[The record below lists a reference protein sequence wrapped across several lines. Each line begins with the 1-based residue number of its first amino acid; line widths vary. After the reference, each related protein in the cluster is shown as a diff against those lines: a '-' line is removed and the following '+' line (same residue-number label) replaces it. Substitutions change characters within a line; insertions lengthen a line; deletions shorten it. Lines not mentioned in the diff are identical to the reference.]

1 MTEKEI
7 QLLGFQ
13 REESI
18 DGFDEPFYYYTYR
31 IADGLEFISCANDE
45 VKEDEE
51 WYVDIFNTDPH
62 IRFTEFG
69 DVQGLINILEKRKV
83 KK

>member
-7 QLLGFQ
+7 QLLGFEMQ
-13 REESI
+13 EST
-18 DGFDEPFYYYTYR
+18 DEFEPFYYYTYK
-31 IADGLEFISCANDE
+31 IADGLEFISNANDE
-45 VKEDEE
+45 VSEDQE
-51 WYVDIFNTDPH
+51 WYIDIFNTDPH

-69 DVQGLINILEKRKV
+69 DVQGLINILEKRRV

>member
-7 QLLGFQ
+7 QLLGFEMQ
-13 REESI
+13 ESG
-18 DGFDEPFYYYTYR
+18 DEFEPFYYYTYK

-45 VKEDEE
+45 VSEDQE
-51 WYVDIFNTDPH
+51 WHVDIFNTDPH
-62 IRFTEFG
+62 IRFMHFG
-69 DVQGLINILEKRKV
+69 DVQGLINILEKRRV

>member
-7 QLLGFQ
+7 QLLGFEMQ
-13 REESI
+13 EST
-18 DGFDEPFYYYTYR
+18 DEFEPFYYYTYK
-31 IADGLEFISCANDE
+31 IADGLEFISNANDE
-45 VKEDEE
+45 VSEDQE
-51 WYVDIFNTDPH
+51 WRVDIFNTDPH

>member
-7 QLLGFQ
+7 QLLGFEMQ
-13 REESI
+13 EST
-18 DGFDEPFYYYTYR
+18 DEFEPFYYYTYK

-45 VKEDEE
+45 VSEDQE

-69 DVQGLINILEKRKV
+69 DVQGLINILEKRRV

>member
-13 REESI
+13 REEST
-18 DGFDEPFYYYTYR
+18 DEFEPFYYYTYK
-31 IADGLEFISCANDE
+31 IADGLEFISNANDE
-45 VKEDEE
+45 VSEDQE

-62 IRFTEFG
+62 IRFMHFG

>member
-7 QLLGFQ
+7 QLLGFEMQ
-13 REESI
+13 EST
-18 DGFDEPFYYYTYR
+18 DEFEPFYYYTYK
-31 IADGLEFISCANDE
+31 IADGLEFISNANDE
-45 VKEDEE
+45 VSEDQE

-69 DVQGLINILEKRKV
+69 DVQGLINILEKRRV

>member
-7 QLLGFQ
+7 QLLGFEMQ
-13 REESI
+13 EST
-18 DGFDEPFYYYTYR
+18 DEFEPFYYYTYK
-31 IADGLEFISCANDE
+31 IADGLEFISNANDE
-45 VKEDEE
+45 VSEYQE

-69 DVQGLINILEKRKV
+69 DVQGLINILEKRRV

>member
-7 QLLGFQ
+7 QLLGFEMQ
-13 REESI
+13 ESS
-18 DGFDEPFYYYTYR
+18 DEFEPFYYYTYK

-45 VKEDEE
+45 VSEDQE
-51 WYVDIFNTDPH
+51 WHVDIFNTDPH

-69 DVQGLINILEKRKV
+69 DVQGLINILEKRRV

>member
-7 QLLGFQ
+7 QLLGFEMQ
-13 REESI
+13 EST
-18 DGFDEPFYYYTYR
+18 DEFEPFYYYTYK
-31 IADGLEFISCANDE
+31 IADGLEFISNANDE
-45 VKEDEE
+45 VSEYQE

>member
-7 QLLGFQ
+7 QLLGFEMQ
-13 REESI
+13 ESG
-18 DGFDEPFYYYTYR
+18 DEFEPFYYYTYK

-45 VKEDEE
+45 VSEDQE

-69 DVQGLINILEKRKV
+69 DVQGLINILEKRRV

>member
-7 QLLGFQ
+7 QLLGFEMQ
-13 REESI
+13 ESG
-18 DGFDEPFYYYTYR
+18 DEFEPFYYYTYK

-45 VKEDEE
+45 VSEDQE
-51 WYVDIFNTDPH
+51 WYIDIFNTDPH

-69 DVQGLINILEKRKV
+69 DVQGLINILEKRRV

>member
-7 QLLGFQ
+7 QLLGFEMQ
-13 REESI
+13 EST
-18 DGFDEPFYYYTYR
+18 DEFEPFYYYTYK

-45 VKEDEE
+45 VSEDQE
-51 WYVDIFNTDPH
+51 WYIDIFNTDPH

>member
-13 REESI
+13 KEEHL
-18 DGFDEPFYYYTYR
+18 DEDPFYYYVYK
-31 IADGLEFISCANDE
+31 IVDGFEFISCANDE
-45 VKEDEE
+45 VKEDQE
-51 WYVDIFNTDPH
+51 WYVDVFNTDPY

-69 DVQGLINILEKRKV
+69 DVQGLINIFEKHIV
-83 KK
+83 KP

>member
-7 QLLGFQ
+7 QLLGFEMQ
-13 REESI
+13 EST
-18 DGFDEPFYYYTYR
+18 DEFEPFYYYTYR
-31 IADGLEFISCANDE
+31 IADGLEFISCPND
-45 VKEDEE
+45 DLIDGDE

-62 IRFTEFG
+62 IRFMHFG
-69 DVQGLINILEKRKV
+69 DVQGLINILEKRRV

>member
-7 QLLGFQ
+7 QLLGFEMQ
-13 REESI
+13 ESS
-18 DGFDEPFYYYTYR
+18 DEFEPFYYYTYK

-45 VKEDEE
+45 VSEDQE
-51 WYVDIFNTDPH
+51 WYIDIFNTDPH

-69 DVQGLINILEKRKV
+69 DVQGLINILEKRRV

>member
-7 QLLGFQ
+7 QLLGFEMQ
-13 REESI
+13 ESS
-18 DGFDEPFYYYTYR
+18 DEFEPFYYYTYK

-45 VKEDEE
+45 VSEDQE

-69 DVQGLINILEKRKV
+69 DVQGLINILEKRRV

>member
-7 QLLGFQ
+7 QLLGFEMQ
-13 REESI
+13 EST
-18 DGFDEPFYYYTYR
+18 DEFEPFYYYTYK
-31 IADGLEFISCANDE
+31 IADGLEFISNANDE
-45 VKEDEE
+45 VSEYQE

-62 IRFTEFG
+62 IRFMHFG
-69 DVQGLINILEKRKV
+69 DVQGLINILEKRRV

>member
-7 QLLGFQ
+7 QLLGFEMQ
-13 REESI
+13 EST
-18 DGFDEPFYYYTYR
+18 DEFEPFYYYTYK

-45 VKEDEE
+45 VSEDQE
-51 WYVDIFNTDPH
+51 WYIDIFNTDPH

-69 DVQGLINILEKRKV
+69 DVQGLINILEKRRV

>member
-7 QLLGFQ
+7 QLLGFEMQ
-13 REESI
+13 ESS
-18 DGFDEPFYYYTYR
+18 DEFEPFYYYAYK

-45 VKEDEE
+45 VSEDQE

-69 DVQGLINILEKRKV
+69 DVQGLINILEKRRV

>member
-7 QLLGFQ
+7 QLLGFEMQ
-13 REESI
+13 EST
-18 DGFDEPFYYYTYR
+18 DEFEPFYYYTYK
-31 IADGLEFISCANDE
+31 IADGLEFISNANDE
-45 VKEDEE
+45 VSEDQE

>member
-7 QLLGFQ
+7 QLLGFEMQ
-13 REESI
+13 EST
-18 DGFDEPFYYYTYR
+18 DEFEPFYYYTYR

-45 VKEDEE
+45 VSEDQE
-51 WYVDIFNTDPH
+51 WYIDIFNTDPH

-69 DVQGLINILEKRKV
+69 DVQGLINILEKRRV

>member
-7 QLLGFQ
+7 QLLGFEMQ
-13 REESI
+13 ESG
-18 DGFDEPFYYYTYR
+18 DEFEPFYYYTYK
-31 IADGLEFISCANDE
+31 IADGLEFISNANDE
-45 VKEDEE
+45 VSEYQE

>member
-7 QLLGFQ
+7 QLLGFERQ
-13 REESI
+13 DSE
-18 DGFDEPFYYYTYR
+18 DGEQPFYYYIYR

-45 VKEDEE
+45 VKEDQE

-69 DVQGLINILEKRKV
+69 DVQGLINILEKRRV